1 MLEMTACKAAGAC
14 YHWCALKLPDFRKLW
29 RLSARRKESEQS
41 YRRFQAFQAG
51 LIIRHL
57 EDHGVRLSGSSLLDL
72 GSGLGGY
79 SQEFAARGAQ
89 VFAVDLTP
97 PRSGA
102 PGLHRIRA
110 NAGAV
115 PLRDASVDLVFCA
128 SLIEHVPRP
137 GEILGEIE
145 RVLKPGG
152 TAYVSFPPYYSPLGG
167 HEYAPFHYLGEK
179 IAMRLRG
186 RRKVPDWVRN
196 LYPVRG
202 DAESFADLFT
212 GWGLFKMTIRK
223 FRRLLRTSRL
233 ACLDMSTRYLP
244 VSFIRWP
251 GIGEVLTW
259 HAQFLLR
266 KPL

>member
-1 MLEMTACKAAGAC
+1 MLLHLGRSVGAC
-14 YHWCALKLPDFRKLW
+14 YHRPALRLRDFRDLW
-29 RLSARRKESEQS
+29 RLSIRRKESEQS
-41 YRRFQAFQAG
+41 YREFQAFQAG
-51 LIIRHL
+51 LLIRYM
-57 EDHGVRLSGSSLLDL
+57 EDHGVRFAGSSLLDL

-79 SQEFAARGAQ
+79 SRELAAHGAR

-97 PRSGA
+97 PRSRG

-110 NAGAV
+110 SANAV
-115 PLRDASVDLVFCA
+115 PLPDAAVDLVFCA

-137 GEILGEIE
+137 AEILAEIE

-179 IAMRLRG
+179 TAMRLRG
-186 RRKVPDWVRN
+186 RRKVPDWVKS

-202 DAESFADLFT
+202 DAESFSDLFT
-212 GWGLFKMTIRK
+212 GWGLFRMTIRK
-223 FRRLLRTSRL
+223 FRRLLRASHLR
-233 ACLDMSTRYLP
+233 CLDMSTRYLP
-244 VSFIRWP
+244 ASFIRWP
-251 GIGEVLTW
+251 WIGEVLTW

>member
-1 MLEMTACKAAGAC
+1 MEVGEQARGVC
-14 YHWCALKLPDFRKLW
+14 YHRAVLRLHDFRNLW
-29 RLSARRKESEQS
+29 RLAIRRKRSEQS
-41 YRRFQAFQAG
+41 YREFQAFQAG
-51 LIIRHL
+51 LLIRYL
-57 EDHGVRLSGSSLLDL
+57 EEHGVGFAGSALLDL

-79 SQEFAARGAQ
+79 SREFAARGAR

-97 PRSGA
+97 PRVHG
-102 PGLHRIRA
+102 PGLRRIQA
-110 NAGAV
+110 SAGAV
-115 PLRDASVDLVFCA
+115 PLRDASMDLVFCA

-137 GEILGEIE
+137 EEILGEIE

-179 IAMRLRG
+179 ISIRLRG
-186 RRKVPDWVRN
+186 RRKVPDWVRS

-202 DAESFADLFT
+202 DAESFAELFT

-223 FRRLLRTSRL
+223 FRRLLRASRL
-233 ACLDMSTRYLP
+233 RCLDMSTRYLP

-251 GIGEVLTW
+251 WIGEVLTW